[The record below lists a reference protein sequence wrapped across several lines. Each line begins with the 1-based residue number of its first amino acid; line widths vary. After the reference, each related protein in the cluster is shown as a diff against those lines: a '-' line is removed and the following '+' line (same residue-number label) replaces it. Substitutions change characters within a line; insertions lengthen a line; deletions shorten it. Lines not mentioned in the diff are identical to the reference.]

1 MIDFPDISVVIPTYN
16 RAHTIKRCLDSVLN
30 QSIPPKEVVVVDD
43 GSSDDTR
50 AAVDAF
56 NDDRIKYIHQDNAGA
71 NRARNRGVEEAA
83 CSWIA
88 FQDADDIWLPH
99 KLETLIKAHGAAQEE
114 GCDSSVVFSSFL
126 TYDGASGSVSLKPS
140 HAVSAPQMTILKD
153 PIGESK
159 LLVENMISTQ
169 TLLVKRDVL
178 MAAGKFDESL
188 KRFQDWDLAIRLAG
202 KSPFVFVSE
211 PLVVAEALAG
221 SISSNYNHGVKTR
234 AIFLEK
240 YKALFAEYPSQQKAA
255 KKALRIRQ
263 LAQFLKR

>member
-1 MIDFPDISVVIPTYN
+1 MTDFPDISVVIPTYN

-30 QSIPPKEVVVVDD
+30 QSSPPREVVVVDD

-50 AAVDAF
+50 TVVNAF
-56 NDDRIKYIHQDNAGA
+56 NDERITYIHQDNAGA

-99 KLETLIKAHGAAQEE
+99 KLETLIKAHGAAQKE
-114 GCDSSVVFSSFL
+114 GCDSAVVFSSFL
-126 TYDGASGSVSLKPS
+126 TYDGATGSVSMKPS
-140 HAVSAPQMTILKD
+140 HAVGTPLMKILKD
-153 PIGESK
+153 PIGESR

-178 MAAGKFDESL
+178 MEVGKFDESL
-188 KRFQDWDLAIRLAG
+188 RRFQDWDLAIRLAG
-202 KSPFVFVSE
+202 KSPFVFVPE
-211 PLVVAEALAG
+211 PLVVAEALSG

-240 YKALFAEYPSQQKAA
+240 YKALFAEYPSQKKAA
-255 KKALRIRQ
+255 KQALRVRQ
-263 LAQFLKR
+263 LARFFKR